1 MLKCLIIGSGVAG
14 LAAALSV
21 QKAGHSAV
29 VFEAYDGPS
38 DGIGGFLTLAVNGFD
53 ALDTLGLKQPAAELG
68 FSTPRMSMHLG
79 STGRHLIDFEY
90 GGALPDGT
98 TARTLTRSAL
108 YRLLRT
114 DAERRGIRIEYG
126 KRLSTV
132 KETPDGVTAVFD
144 DGTSAPGDLVVG
156 ADGLRSTVR
165 ALIEPRTPEPRSIP
179 LLNTGGI
186 VPAGTLPAG
195 TAGTAPGQM
204 KMIFGKRCFYCY
216 MQDPDGQTWWFA
228 NPLQR
233 TSEDLSRLAPDELK
247 DWLTGL
253 VAGDRTPMAA
263 VIGATPDIIRPYST
277 FDFPSIPRWHRGRM
291 VLVGD
296 AAHAASPS
304 SGQGASMA
312 IEDAVTLGRAL
323 RGVGT
328 DGEWDTA
335 AQAGAGAIVAA
346 FTRYEGERRERAE
359 AVVEWGRRNAAPKV
373 RGQFKRVFEDLIL
386 KAVFRSLSR
395 KAADDFDWVYGHH
408 IDWEAIDS
416 AKFEAPGSGQPRQRD
431 VA

>member
-1 MLKCLIIGSGVAG
+1 MLQCLVIGSGVSG
-14 LAAALSV
+14 LATALSLH
-21 QKAGHSAV
+21 KAGHAAV
-29 VFEAYDGPS
+29 VFEAYGGPS
-38 DGIGGFLTLAVNGFD
+38 DGVGGFLTLAVNGFD
-53 ALDTLGLKQPAAELG
+53 ALETLGLKETAAELG
-68 FSTPRMSMHLG
+68 FSTPRMSMYLG

-98 TARTLTRSAL
+98 TARTLTRSEL
-108 YRLLRT
+108 YGLLRT
-114 DAERRGIRIEYG
+114 EASRRGIRIEYG

-132 KETPDGVTAVFD
+132 TETPDGVTAVFD
-144 DGTSAPGDLVVG
+144 DGTSTGGDLLIG
-156 ADGLRSTVR
+156 ADGLRSAVR
-165 ALIEPRTPEPRSIP
+165 TLIEPRSPSPRSIP

-186 VPAGTLPAG
+186 VPAPSLPPG
-195 TAGTAPGQM
+195 TADTAPGQM

-216 MQDPDGQTWWFA
+216 MQDPEGRIWWFA
-228 NPLQR
+228 NPLQQA
-233 TSEDLSRLAPDELK
+233 TEDPSQLGPGELK

-253 VAGDRTPMAA
+253 VAADRTPMAS
-263 VIGATPDIIRPYST
+263 IISATPDIIRPYST

-323 RGVGT
+323 QGVDANAANANTVGT
-328 DGEWDTA
+328 GTIGA
-335 AQAGAGAIVAA
+335 ALM
-346 FTRYEGERRERAE
+346 RYEAERRGRAE

-395 KAADDFDWVYGHH
+395 KAAKDFDWLYRHH
-408 IDWEAIDS
+408 IDWESKDS
-416 AKFEAPGSGQPRQRD
+416 AGFEAPVLPRAGTGD

>member
-1 MLKCLIIGSGVAG
+1 MLKCLIIGSGVSG
-14 LAAALSV
+14 LAAALSL

-29 VFEAYDGPS
+29 VFEAYGGPS
-38 DGIGGFLTLAVNGFD
+38 DGVGGFLTLAVNGLD
-53 ALDTLGLKQPAAELG
+53 ALDALGLKQAAAELG

-79 STGRHLIDFEY
+79 STGRHLIDFEF

-98 TARTLTRSAL
+98 TARTLTRSEL
-108 YRLLRT
+108 YGLLRT
-114 DAERRGIRIEYG
+114 EAERRGIRIEYG

-132 KETPDGVTAVFD
+132 AETPDGVTAVFD
-144 DGTSAPGDLVVG
+144 DGTSAGGHLLIG
-156 ADGLRSTVR
+156 ADGLRSAVR
-165 ALIEPRTPEPRSIP
+165 TLIEPRSPAPRSIP

-186 VPAGTLPAG
+186 VPTGTLPPGAAD
-195 TAGTAPGQM
+195 TVPGQM

-216 MQDPDGQTWWFA
+216 MQDPDGRIWWFA

-233 TSEDLSRLAPDELK
+233 ASEDPSRLAPEELK
-247 DWLTGL
+247 VWLTGL

-263 VIGATPDIIRPYST
+263 VIGATPDIMRPYST

-291 VLVGD
+291 ALVGD

-312 IEDAVTLGRAL
+312 IEDAVTLGRAF
-323 RGVGT
+323 RGIESET
-328 DGEWDTA
+328 PTS
-335 AQAGAGAIVAA
+335 GAIEAA

-359 AVVEWGRRNAAPKV
+359 AVVEWGRRSAAPKV
-373 RGQFKRVFEDLIL
+373 RGQFKRVFEDLVL
-386 KAVFRSLSR
+386 KAVFHSLSR
-395 KAADDFDWVYGHH
+395 KAAEDFDWVYRHH
-408 IDWEAIDS
+408 IDWEATERTE
-416 AKFEAPGSGQPRQRD
+416 FEAPVPSSPGPRD